1 MSAAL
6 KNIDSEFTNS
16 KSKASFSL
24 NGNDTSDNADSR
36 LFLKVSSYLRAGLD
50 IEDAENDPNLT
61 VADRIAIDVI
71 EQNRKKTVRSQEIA
85 NFVTKSLSPANTDT
99 ETSHDLQEIMEEIS
113 AKNIDSLT
121 TEWVKEWHQ
130 KHQGAVQTQDKKSL
144 EIRDFIARSL
154 EPEVVTEPVEHKTD
168 EFTDKSK
175 NRSGI
180 IRLSVLSAAAVIS
193 IFLVLRTLAGN
204 QDTGE
209 LYSSFYNP
217 YPAVFEVTRSNGLT
231 TGEDY
236 NKIARYYKN
245 KEYGEAVKTYSGL
258 ALEIKG
264 SDLYSEFFA
273 GLSCIELK
281 NFDQAIIWL
290 SSVAE
295 SDGDLGKDA
304 SWYLGLAYLAD
315 GDKENAY
322 KYFDHLSRSDG
333 YYKERSE
340 KLLRHLK

>member
-6 KNIDSEFTNS
+6 KNFDSDFMNS
-16 KSKASFSL
+16 MSKASFSL
-24 NGNDTSDNADSR
+24 NNEDINDNTDGR
-36 LFLKVSSYLRAGLD
+36 LFLKVSSYLRAELD
-50 IEDAENDPNLT
+50 IEDAENDPHYTDAEL
-61 VADRIAIDVI
+61 IAGEAI
-71 EQNRKKTVRSQEIA
+71 ELKRK
-85 NFVTKSLSPANTDT
+85 SPACSREIKDFITNSLTLVNTDK

-130 KHQGAVQTQDKKSL
+130 KHQVAGQTQDKKSL

-154 EPEVVTEPVEHKTD
+154 EPEVITERVEHKTD

-322 KYFDHLSRSDG
+322 KYFDRLSRSDG